1 MTSLV
6 SDSRG
11 GLLADLRQ
19 SWSQPV
25 SWSQVPQS
33 PVAQLPNQALP
44 VRHLALAVVPLQDGH
59 HLREQADE
67 LGALDVAVLLQ
78 LGDEAH
84 EGGGV
89 GRVLRAQR
97 LELGAQESQRQFA
110 RSELQC

>member
-1 MTSLV
+1 M
-6 SDSRG
+6 
-11 GLLADLRQ
+11 
-19 SWSQPV
+19 
-25 SWSQVPQS
+25 
-33 PVAQLPNQALP
+33 
-44 VRHLALAVVPLQDGH
+44 
-59 HLREQADE
+59 
-67 LGALDVAVLLQ
+67 AVLLQ